1 MLNDIIQRD
10 LMPITFHA
18 GWKIAYIIISIIAA
32 IIIIIIGAIVFVL
45 IRRKKTVS

>member
-32 IIIIIIGAIVFVL
+32 IIIIIGAIVFVL